1 MLARWDAALKAGG
14 CPVCRMVGEAVRD
27 YLAHV
32 LREGKAREEV
42 YRRIRD
48 AAGFCEAHTEVL
60 VSLGAESLGDR
71 RSLLRLYS
79 WLVADLATGSSPGA
93 SCAACET
100 AADYEGACLA
110 ALRDFVHPTSGDPE
124 LRRQYADGPG
134 LCRAHFVAAASRVA
148 ENASLQFLAEV
159 QARSWAALSRDLKE
173 YLRKHDYRF
182 RHEPKTAEEETSW
195 IRAVATISGTPFG
208 ATAGES

>member
-1 MLARWDAALKAGG
+1 MLARWDAALRAGG

-42 YRRIRD
+42 YRRIQD

-79 WLVADLATGSSPGA
+79 WLVADLATGSSPRA
-93 SCAACET
+93 SCPACET
-100 AADYEGACLA
+100 AVDYERACLA
-110 ALRDFVHPTSGDPE
+110 ALRDFLHQTSGDPE

-134 LCRAHFVAAASRVA
+134 LCRAHFAAAASRVE
-148 ENASLQFLAEV
+148 ENESLRFLAEV
-159 QARSWAALSRDLKE
+159 QARSWAALSRPLKE

-182 RHEPKTAEEETSW
+182 SHEPKTPEEEASW
-195 IRAVATISGTPFG
+195 IRAVATISGTSAERPN
-208 ATAGES
+208 GER